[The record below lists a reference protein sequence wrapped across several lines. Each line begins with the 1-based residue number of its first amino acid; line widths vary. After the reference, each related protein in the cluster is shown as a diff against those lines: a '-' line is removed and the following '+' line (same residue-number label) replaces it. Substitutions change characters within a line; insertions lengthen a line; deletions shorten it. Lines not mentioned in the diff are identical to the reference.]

1 MELDLKSKV
10 ILQSLKVR
18 KDKKHY
24 IVEKNETGEF
34 FEMPEICIE
43 AIESI
48 NNNESLA
55 IIEKKLTDKYKE
67 EEVDLLDF
75 LQQLIDLGLVKEVD
89 GKEIIAHT
97 KDQST
102 KGFTSISPTFAAL
115 LFNRLTIPL
124 FIIFIIA
131 NVGIFSFYTDF
142 LPAYTDLFIFDSMV
156 LNILTYMLLSL
167 ILIILHEFGHILAI
181 RSFDLPAN
189 VQIGNRLF
197 LVVAETD
204 LTAAWK
210 LPSKQRNR
218 LFLGG
223 MFIDQL
229 ILITILIV
237 KMTVSIDHYLING
250 ILSLVVLDIFIK
262 TIYQC
267 CFYMKTDLYYL
278 VENITGCYNLM
289 ENGKNYMANWVP
301 FLHKDDTTTTFEGE
315 EKVVKL
321 YGVFSFVGVLLTMSL
336 FVVYFI
342 PQMVYLMTNTLPHLM
357 NPLGNPFFWDALV
370 IVAQFILMISLL
382 IYSIRKKRKSA
393 LTED

>member
-1 MELDLKSKV
+1 M
-10 ILQSLKVR
+10 ILQPLKIR
-18 KDKKHY
+18 KDKTHY
-24 IVEKNETGEF
+24 IVEKEETGEF

-43 AIESI
+43 AIKKI
-48 NNNESLA
+48 NNRESLA
-55 IIEKKLTDKYKE
+55 TIEEQLIENYKE

-89 GKEIIAHT
+89 GKEIITYT

-102 KGFTSISPTFAAL
+102 TGFTSISPTFAAL

-124 FIIFIIA
+124 FIILIIA
-131 NVGIFSFYTDF
+131 NFGIFAFYTDL
-142 LPAYTDLFIFDSMV
+142 LPTYTDIFIFDSMV
-156 LNILTYMLLSL
+156 FNILTYMMLSL

-229 ILITILIV
+229 ILITVLIV
-237 KMTVSIDHYLING
+237 KLSVSIDHFVING
-250 ILSLVVLDIFIK
+250 ILSLVVLDIFVK

-278 VENITGCYNLM
+278 FENITGCYNLM
-289 ENGKNYMANWVP
+289 ENGKNHLAKWVP
-301 FLHKDDTTTTFEGE
+301 FIKVDNTTTIFEEE
-315 EKVVKL
+315 EKIVKL
-321 YGVFSFVGVLLTMSL
+321 YGVFSFIGVLLTMCL
-336 FVVYFI
+336 FIIYFI
-342 PQMVYLMTNTLPHLM
+342 PQTIYLMVNTLPHLM
-357 NPLGNPFFWDALV
+357 NPSGNPYFWDALV
-370 IVAQFILMISLL
+370 IVAQFVLIISLL

-393 LTED
+393 SA